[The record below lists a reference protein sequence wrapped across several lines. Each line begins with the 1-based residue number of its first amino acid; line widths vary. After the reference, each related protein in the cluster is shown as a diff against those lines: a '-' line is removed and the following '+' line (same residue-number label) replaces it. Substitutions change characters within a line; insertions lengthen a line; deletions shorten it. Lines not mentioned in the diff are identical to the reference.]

1 MGLRAAVY
9 VAPPIPFRGRNPA
22 TDLWS
27 PIPCTLIY
35 GDVEAVLVDTP
46 ITIAQ
51 TKDLADWIEA
61 TIPGKHL
68 GVVYITHGHGDHW
81 TGLPTLRKRF
91 PGLKAVA
98 TKGTIEHMKKDAGT
112 DFSKS
117 VWEKMFPKQIDHQLV
132 MAEPLPAD
140 GFFTLEGHVIQA
152 VEVGHSDTYD
162 STVLWVPDL
171 KLAVCGDV
179 VYGDVHQML
188 AEAKT
193 PELQLEWI
201 RAIEKVEA
209 LKPEHVVPG
218 HMKAGELTGVF
229 HLAASKKYIRDFMR
243 LKDASQ
249 DADELISRMV
259 EIYPTRYNLNAL
271 SWGAKQAFPKKGRL

>member
-1 MGLRAAVY
+1 VY
-9 VAPPIPFRGRNPA
+9 VAPPIPFKGRNPA

-51 TKDLADWIEA
+51 TNALADWIEA
-61 TIPGKHL
+61 TIPGKNISA
-68 GVVYITHGHGDHW
+68 VYVTHGHGDHW
-81 TGLPTLRKRF
+81 TGLPTLRRRF
-91 PGLKAVA
+91 PGLRAVA
-98 TKGTIEHMKKDAGT
+98 TKGTVEHMKKDASP

-117 VWEKMFPKQIDHQLV
+117 VWNKLFPNQIDQNV
-132 MAEPLPAD
+132 MLAEPLPAD
-140 GFFTLEGHVIQA
+140 GTFTLEGHTLQA
-152 VEVGHSDTYD
+152 IPVGHSDTYD

-193 PELQLEWI
+193 TELQLEWI
-201 RAIEKVEA
+201 AAIEKVEA
-209 LKPEHVVPG
+209 LKPHHVVPG
-218 HMKAGELTGVF
+218 HMKDGELLGTY
-229 HLAASKKYIRDFMR
+229 HLAASKKYIQDFMR
-243 LKDASQ
+243 LKEASNSG
-249 DADELISRMV
+249 DELFSRMM
-259 EIYPTRYNLNAL
+259 EIYPTRYNINAL
-271 SWGAKQAFPKKGRL
+271 RWGASAAYPKPGKL